1 MRPAHTYWLIPVTS
15 QASVTP
21 SATTAH
27 RSSGA
32 NTAACSGYPHVAT
45 RPPPQRRR
53 QLLFGRH
60 DSARGVGPQRRAVA
74 CTVDRQLEV
83 PELVGVDLAEA
94 EPGAV
99 ADQPLVGSDGCH
111 VHRLPDNVFG
121 HVGRCHEL
129 TRDVHTAVL
138 GDGVVEQPLLEAL

>member
-1 MRPAHTYWLIPVTS
+1 MRPAHTYWPIPVTS

-27 RSSGA
+27 RSSVA
-32 NTAACSGYPHVAT
+32 NTAACSGYPQVAT

-53 QLLFGRH
+53 QLVFGRH
-60 DSARGVGPQRRAVA
+60 EQADGRAAHSARGVGPQRRAVA

-99 ADQPLVGSDGCH
+99 ADQPLV
-111 VHRLPDNVFG
+111 
-121 HVGRCHEL
+121 
-129 TRDVHTAVL
+129 
-138 GDGVVEQPLLEAL
+138 